1 MTGLKVSVIIPIY
14 NNAEYL
20 PDAIQSILDQTYPN
34 FEIVLVNDA
43 SPDNAD
49 EVIKRFQDP
58 RIKYIVHEKNR
69 GLSAARNTGIRAS
82 AGDLIAPLDGDD
94 YFHPEKFRLHVE
106 FFDKHPD
113 VGTTYNPRFELN
125 HSAKTIRDLWRPPL
139 TVDLS
144 DLIFGFPFSPSDM
157 VVRRDWMFHVNMFNE
172 YHVYVGEDLD
182 INCRLALAGCK
193 FASVDRALNYR
204 RYHSGRIIKNLRGS
218 VEDTLRPL
226 NSLFA
231 DAKCPGQVL
240 ALKDKAIA
248 NHYLLWS
255 ALAFAQDDT
264 LLGQAYCSS
273 AIQKNPAILDGKP
286 NQLIKTLIAH
296 GIVDEGLDHAPILRR
311 MFEQLPETLASQK
324 EQCDWAIARG
334 TLMKATRAT
343 IWGRNEDGRRYFEQA
358 AKQHA
363 QVDESFLGQL
373 TQQLINYEI
382 EFGSKAVQKILDTM
396 EPDLA
401 QIGGRA
407 RVRQLNASYSIN
419 RAFRNYNNGDYSGV
433 PCSIVRAIVS
443 DPKYLTN
450 RGVLAIFIRSLKNSF
465 QIGTTSS

>member
-1 MTGLKVSVIIPIY
+1 MTGPKVSVIIPVY

-49 EVIKRFQDP
+49 EVIQQYRDP
-58 RIKYIVHEKNR
+58 RIQYIVHEKNR

-82 AGDLIAPLDGDD
+82 TGDLIAPLDGDD

-106 FFDKHPD
+106 FFNKHPEI
-113 VGTTYNPRFELN
+113 GTTYNPRFELN

-157 VVRRDWMFHVNMFNE
+157 VVRREWMFRVNLFDE

-193 FASVDRALNYR
+193 VASVDRALNYR

-218 VEDTLRPL
+218 VEDTIRPL
-226 NSLFA
+226 NAVFA
-231 DAKCPGQVL
+231 DPKCPQEVL

-255 ALAFAQDDT
+255 AIAFGQDDT
-264 LLGQAYCSS
+264 RVGQEYCSA
-273 AIQKNPAILDGKP
+273 AIQKNPSLLDGNP
-286 NQLIKTLIAH
+286 SPLLRVLIAH
-296 GIVDEGLDHAPILRR
+296 SIVDENLDHVPLLRK
-311 MFEQLPETLASQK
+311 MFEQLPETLASQRK
-324 EQCDWAIARG
+324 QCDWAIARA
-334 TLMKATRAT
+334 TLMKATRA
-343 IWGRNEDGRRYFEQA
+343 ILWGRTDEGKKYFEQA
-358 AKQHA
+358 ATYQA
-363 QVDESFLGQL
+363 QVDESFVGQL
-373 TQQLINYEI
+373 TQQLIDYEN
-382 EFGSKAVQKILDTM
+382 EFGAQATQKVLQ
-396 EPDLA
+396 DLMPHLA
-401 QIGGRA
+401 TVSGWNDA
-407 RVRQLNASYSIN
+407 RHLKASYSIN
-419 RAFRNYNNGDYSGV
+419 RAFNHYNLGEYSNV
-433 PCSIVRAIVS
+433 PANVMNAILS
-443 DPKYLTN
+443 DPRYLTN
-450 RGVLAIFIRSLKNSF
+450 RGVLSILFRSLKHSAQFVGN
-465 QIGTTSS
+465 